1 MDGEAVTL
9 TDGKYTFTLTENC
22 IFSVEFEEIPA
33 TNATVTVNCG
43 EHGTVTPATV
53 DYPIGTE
60 VTLTVT
66 PDSGYRVKSATM
78 DGEAVTLTDGKFTF
92 TLTENC
98 IFSVEF
104 EEIPATNATV
114 TVNCGEHG
122 TVTPATAD
130 YPIGTEVTLTVT
142 PDSGYRVKSTTLD
155 GNAVTLTDGKYTF
168 TLTADCEFGVEFEE
182 IPATNATVTVNCGE
196 HGTVTPATADYP
208 INTEVT
214 LTVTPDSGYRVKSAT
229 MDDKDVTLTDGKYTF
244 TLTADCEFSV
254 EFQKKPTGG
263 SSSGGQSYTGSGS
276 TGNRESVPAL
286 NGESR
291 SWNEIS
297 SDLSKMDENSRADV
311 YMNGSTSIPSAVLKE
326 IKDKKISVVFRFDSN
341 KSWTVD
347 GSMIT
352 SDYASADLYL
362 LPGTSTEKGA
372 RGSAAYRFST
382 GGNDVGAV
390 LNIQFKNEYVGKFA
404 NLYFI
409 KDGKAEFAGTS
420 RVDENGYA
428 AMPGASAKG
437 EYVVMLCDYSD
448 LPGDVN
454 NDGVLNA
461 LDASAILKEIVEIA
475 LCENPEMGDFNIS
488 GAMTALDAAAILKH
502 IVF

>member
-1 MDGEAVTL
+1 MKSAQLDGNAVTL
-9 TDGKYTFTLTENC
+9 TNGTYTFTVTADC
-22 IFSVEFEEIPA
+22 VFASEFEEIPA
-33 TNATVTVNCG
+33 G
-43 EHGTVTPATV
+43 
-53 DYPIGTE
+53 
-60 VTLTVT
+60 
-66 PDSGYRVKSATM
+66 S
-78 DGEAVTLTDGKFTF
+78 
-92 TLTENC
+92 
-98 IFSVEF
+98 
-104 EEIPATNATV
+104 ATV

-130 YPIGTEVTLTVT
+130 YAIGTSVTLTVT
-142 PDSGYRVKSTTLD
+142 PDEGYRVKSAALD
-155 GNAVTLTDGKYTF
+155 GNAVTLT
-168 TLTADCEFGVEFEE
+168 
-182 IPATNATVTVNCGE
+182 N
-196 HGTVTPATADYP
+196 
-208 INTEVT
+208 
-214 LTVTPDSGYRVKSAT
+214 
-229 MDDKDVTLTDGKYTF
+229 GKYTF

-263 SSSGGQSYTGSGS
+263 SSSGGHSYTGSGS

-297 SDLSKMDENSRADV
+297 SALSKMDENSRADI

-372 RGSAAYRFST
+372 RGSAGYRFST

-448 LPGDVN
+448 LLGDVT
-454 NDGVLNA
+454 NDGVVNA
-461 LDASAILKEIVEIA
+461 LDASAILNDIIGNTKCANA
-475 LCENPEMGDFNIS
+475 LMGDFNIDGHIS
-488 GAMTALDAAAILKH
+488 AKDASAILIH
-502 IVF
+502 IVS